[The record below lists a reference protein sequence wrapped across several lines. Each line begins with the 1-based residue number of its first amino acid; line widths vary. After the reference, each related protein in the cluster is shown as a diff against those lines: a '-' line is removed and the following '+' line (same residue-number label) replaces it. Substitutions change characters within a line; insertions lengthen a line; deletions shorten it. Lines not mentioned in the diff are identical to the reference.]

1 MSMDVLS
8 PELVL
13 VDPALAAEARRRL
26 PDPPDCLATRLREP
40 AGGEL
45 EPPAAERVRVPRA
58 WVTGGTGFPLAR
70 RGPSFAIGT
79 VLRAPPS
86 FAPPPTRFAA
96 AVSPPPAPVEE
107 RRWPRP
113 SLFAIVV
120 ALLLALGIGVPS
132 FDLVPW
138 SSAERPSLAGEGS
151 GQAVSAAASGKIVL
165 EWPRVENASFYD
177 VVLWRD
183 GRRAL
188 DLWPETNRVDVL
200 EAVDRAGSRLASG
213 RYQWFAF
220 AGFGSREDVRFGK
233 PLANGSFSV
242 TAADAAP

>member
-1 MSMDVLS
+1 MDILS

-40 AGGEL
+40 AVGER
-45 EPPAAERVRVPRA
+45 EPPASERLGRPRA
-58 WVTGGTGFPLAR
+58 WVTAGPGFPLAR
-70 RGPSFAIGT
+70 RGPSLAVGS
-79 VLRAPPS
+79 VLQAPPS
-86 FAPPPTRFAA
+86 FATPPFRLASVATQR
-96 AVSPPPAPVEE
+96 PAPVEE

-120 ALLLALGIGVPS
+120 ALLLALGIGLPS

-138 SSAERPSLAGEGS
+138 SSAERPSLAREGL
-151 GQAVSAAASGKIVL
+151 GQAVPVAVSREIVL
-165 EWPRVENASFYD
+165 EWPSVEDASFYD

-183 GRRAL
+183 GRRVL
-188 DLWPETNRVDVL
+188 DLWPETNRIDVL
-200 EAVDRAGSRLASG
+200 KAVDRAGSRLASG

-220 AGFGSREDVRFGK
+220 AGFGSRDDVRFGK
-233 PLANGSFSV
+233 PLANGSFRV
-242 TAADAAP
+242 TAP